1 MSSENENS
9 VKNKSLVWLY
19 SGLGV
24 VLSFIILVILNLLIS
39 TSVPMKLDLTE
50 DKVHTLSNGTKDL
63 LGSLDTPVVMSF
75 FVSKD
80 KDNMPPELIPFTK
93 RVESLLKEYERGASN
108 SSIQIERIDPSPDS
122 EAEDRAKLNNL
133 QEIPGRL
140 NEPAYLGLTVTCL
153 DRKSTIPFIHP
164 QREQMLE
171 YDISRAIV
179 EVTRENSPKVGIM
192 SALPV
197 QGGPASPFP
206 QPGQGQ
212 QNRPWQ
218 FYTQLKRDYDP
229 DPTEFGSNLID
240 LGMDVEEIPQDMD
253 VVLLVHPAGIT
264 EKAQFAID
272 QFLLSGGQ
280 VIAFLDAFSA
290 VAAQSQPQR
299 PQFGGAPPQE
309 PGIPTSSNM
318 NKLLSAWGVSFESNQ
333 VLADRAYETAQ
344 SQTSSNPAVLT
355 ITSDGVD
362 DESTLTT
369 SIRDLLMYFAG
380 TFYINDKD
388 GVNVE
393 KLVESSEKSQL
404 VDPQSAQFN
413 PDQIVQNFSASG
425 KNYPL
430 AIRLTGS
437 FNTAFPEGA
446 PKEEGE
452 EEEEEEGENKE
463 DEEGENK
470 EEAKEFLKKSKE
482 ATSGSVILVADSDM
496 LFDALSV
503 GRDLFGRMTYRNHNI
518 PFLENAVEQAS
529 GGGSLMTIRTRGS
542 GRRPFT
548 KFKELRADASAKLS
562 AEIEKV
568 TQKEQELAGE
578 ISKLMQEQDN
588 EQMVVLGPE
597 AANKIKELREQEV
610 AASKK
615 KRELSR
621 ELRKDIRK
629 IENKIK
635 NWNIAGVPAV
645 VVLIGILHLIIRRRK
660 ISAR

>member
-1 MSSENENS
+1 MSSENENLAKS
-9 VKNKSLVWLY
+9 KSLVWLY
-19 SGLGV
+19 SGIGV
-24 VLSFIILVILNLLIS
+24 VLSFVILVVLNLIVS
-39 TSVPMKLDLTE
+39 TSIPVKLDLTE
-50 DKVHTLSNGTKDL
+50 DKVHTLSKGTKDL
-63 LGSLDTPVVMSF
+63 LSGLDTPVVMSF

-93 RVESLLKEYERGASN
+93 RVESLLKQYERGAN
-108 SSIQIERIDPSPDS
+108 NQSIEIERVDPTPDS

-133 QEIPGRL
+133 QEIPGRM

-179 EVTRENSPKVGIM
+179 EVTRESSPKVGII

-229 DPTEFGSNLID
+229 DPTEFGSNLVD
-240 LGMDVEEIPQDMD
+240 LGMDVEEIPADMD
-253 VVLLVHPAGIT
+253 VVLLIHPAGISDQ
-264 EKAQFAID
+264 AQFALD

-280 VIAFLDAFSA
+280 VIAFLDSFSA

-299 PQFGGAPPQE
+299 PQFGGAPQA

-318 NKLLSAWGVSFESNQ
+318 SKLLSAWGVSFESNQ
-333 VLADRAYETAQ
+333 VLADKAYETAQ
-344 SQTSSNPAVLT
+344 SQTSSNPAILT
-355 ITSDGVD
+355 ITSEGVD
-362 DESTLTT
+362 EDSTLTT

-380 TFYINDKD
+380 TFYVNDKD
-388 GVNVE
+388 GVEVE
-393 KLVESSEKSQL
+393 TLIKSSTKSQL
-404 VDPQSAQFN
+404 VDPQAAQFN
-413 PDQIVQNFSASG
+413 PDQIGQTFSESG
-425 KNYPL
+425 KEYPL
-430 AIRLTGS
+430 AIRLTGD
-437 FNTAFPEGA
+437 FNTAFPEGG
-446 PKEEGE
+446 PKE
-452 EEEEEEGENKE
+452 EEEEEE
-463 DEEGENK
+463 K
-470 EEAKEFLKKSKE
+470 EEKEEEEFLKESIE
-482 ATSGSVILVADSDM
+482 GSSGSVILVADSDM

-568 TQKEQELAGE
+568 TQREQEFASE

-597 AANKIKELREQEV
+597 AANKIKALREQEV
-610 AASKK
+610 EASKK

-621 ELRKDIRK
+621 ELRKDIRR
-629 IENKIK
+629 IENEIK
-635 NWNIAGVPAV
+635 NWNIAGVPALV
-645 VVLIGILHLIIRRRK
+645 VIIGIFHLMIRRRK

>member
-1 MSSENENS
+1 MSSENENLAKS
-9 VKNKSLVWLY
+9 KSLVWLY
-19 SGLGV
+19 SGIGV
-24 VLSFIILVILNLLIS
+24 VLSFVILVVLNLIVS
-39 TSVPMKLDLTE
+39 TSIPVKLDLTE
-50 DKVHTLSNGTKDL
+50 DKVHTLSKGTKDL
-63 LGSLDTPVVMSF
+63 LSGLDTPVVMSF

-93 RVESLLKEYERGASN
+93 RVESLLKQYERGAN
-108 SSIQIERIDPSPDS
+108 NQSIEIERVDPTPDS

-133 QEIPGRL
+133 QEIPGRM

-179 EVTRENSPKVGIM
+179 EVTRENSPKVGII

-229 DPTEFGSNLID
+229 DPTEFGSNLVD
-240 LGMDVEEIPQDMD
+240 LGMDVEEIPADMD
-253 VVLLVHPAGIT
+253 VVLLIHPAGISDQ
-264 EKAQFAID
+264 AQFALD

-280 VIAFLDAFSA
+280 VIAFLDSFSA

-299 PQFGGAPPQE
+299 PQFGGAPQA

-318 NKLLSAWGVSFESNQ
+318 SKLLSAWGVSFESNQ
-333 VLADRAYETAQ
+333 VLADKAYETAQ

-355 ITSDGVD
+355 ITSEGVD
-362 DESTLTT
+362 EDSTLTT

-380 TFYINDKD
+380 TFYVNDKD
-388 GVNVE
+388 GVEVE
-393 KLVESSEKSQL
+393 TLIKSSTKSQL
-404 VDPQSAQFN
+404 VDPQAAQFN
-413 PDQIVQNFSASG
+413 PDQIGQTFSESG
-425 KNYPL
+425 KEYPL
-430 AIRLTGS
+430 AIRLTGN
-437 FNTAFPEGA
+437 FNTAFPEGG
-446 PKEEGE
+446 PKKE
-452 EEEEEEGENKE
+452 EEEE
-463 DEEGENK
+463 K
-470 EEAKEFLKKSKE
+470 EEKEEKEFLKESTE
-482 ATSGSVILVADSDM
+482 GSSGSVILVADSDM
-496 LFDALSV
+496 LYDPLSV

-568 TQKEQELAGE
+568 TQREQELASE
-578 ISKLMQEQDN
+578 ISKLIQEQDN

-597 AANKIKELREQEV
+597 AANKIKALREQEV
-610 AASKK
+610 EASKT

-629 IENKIK
+629 IENEIK
-635 NWNIAGVPAV
+635 NWNIAGVPALV
-645 VVLIGILHLIIRRRK
+645 VIIGIFHLMIRRRK

>member
-1 MSSENENS
+1 MSSENENLAKS
-9 VKNKSLVWLY
+9 KSLVWLY
-19 SGLGV
+19 SGIGV
-24 VLSFIILVILNLLIS
+24 VLSFVILVVLNLIVS
-39 TSVPMKLDLTE
+39 TSIPVKLDLTE
-50 DKVHTLSNGTKDL
+50 DKVHTLSKGTKDL
-63 LGSLDTPVVMSF
+63 LSGLDTPVVMSF

-93 RVESLLKEYERGASN
+93 RVESLLKQYERGAN
-108 SSIQIERIDPSPDS
+108 NQSIEIERVDPTPDS

-133 QEIPGRL
+133 QEIPGRM

-179 EVTRENSPKVGIM
+179 EVTRESSPKVGII

-229 DPTEFGSNLID
+229 DPTEFGSNLVD
-240 LGMDVEEIPQDMD
+240 LGMDVEEIPADMD
-253 VVLLVHPAGIT
+253 VVLLIHPAGISDQ
-264 EKAQFAID
+264 AQFALD

-280 VIAFLDAFSA
+280 VIAFLDSFSA

-299 PQFGGAPPQE
+299 PQFGGAPQA

-318 NKLLSAWGVSFESNQ
+318 SKLLSAWGVSFESNQ
-333 VLADRAYETAQ
+333 VLADKAYETAQ
-344 SQTSSNPAVLT
+344 SQTSSNPAILT
-355 ITSDGVD
+355 ITSEGVD
-362 DESTLTT
+362 EDSTLTT

-380 TFYINDKD
+380 TFYVNDKD
-388 GVNVE
+388 GVEVE
-393 KLVESSEKSQL
+393 TLIKSSTKSQL
-404 VDPQSAQFN
+404 VDPQAAQFN
-413 PDQIVQNFSASG
+413 PDQIGQTFSESG
-425 KNYPL
+425 KEYPL
-430 AIRLTGS
+430 AIRLTGD
-437 FNTAFPEGA
+437 FNTAFPEGG
-446 PKEEGE
+446 PKE
-452 EEEEEEGENKE
+452 EEEEEE
-463 DEEGENK
+463 K
-470 EEAKEFLKKSKE
+470 EEKGEKEFLKESIE
-482 ATSGSVILVADSDM
+482 GSSGSVILVADSDM
-496 LFDALSV
+496 LYDPLSV

-568 TQKEQELAGE
+568 TQREQEFASE

-597 AANKIKELREQEV
+597 AANKIKALREQEV
-610 AASKK
+610 EASKK

-621 ELRKDIRK
+621 ELRKDIRR
-629 IENKIK
+629 IENEIK
-635 NWNIAGVPAV
+635 NWNIAGVPALV
-645 VVLIGILHLIIRRRK
+645 VIIGIFHLMIRRRK

>member
-1 MSSENENS
+1 MSSENENLAKS
-9 VKNKSLVWLY
+9 KSLVWLY
-19 SGLGV
+19 SGIGV
-24 VLSFIILVILNLLIS
+24 VLSFVILVVLNLIVS
-39 TSVPMKLDLTE
+39 TSIPVKLDLTE
-50 DKVHTLSNGTKDL
+50 DKVHTLSKGTKDL
-63 LGSLDTPVVMSF
+63 LSGLDTPVVMSF

-93 RVESLLKEYERGASN
+93 RVESLLKQYERGAN
-108 SSIQIERIDPSPDS
+108 NQSIEIERVDPTPDS

-133 QEIPGRL
+133 QEIPGRM

-179 EVTRENSPKVGIM
+179 EVTRESSPKVGII

-229 DPTEFGSNLID
+229 DPTEFGSNLVD
-240 LGMDVEEIPQDMD
+240 LGMDVEEIPADMD
-253 VVLLVHPAGIT
+253 VVLLIHPAGISDQ
-264 EKAQFAID
+264 AQFALD

-280 VIAFLDAFSA
+280 VIAFLDSFSA

-299 PQFGGAPPQE
+299 PQFGGAPQA

-318 NKLLSAWGVSFESNQ
+318 SKLLSAWGVSFESNQ
-333 VLADRAYETAQ
+333 VLADKAYETAQ
-344 SQTSSNPAVLT
+344 SQTSSNPAILT
-355 ITSDGVD
+355 ITSEGVD
-362 DESTLTT
+362 EDSTLTT

-380 TFYINDKD
+380 TFYVNDKD
-388 GVNVE
+388 GVEVE
-393 KLVESSEKSQL
+393 TLIKSSTKSQL
-404 VDPQSAQFN
+404 VDPQAAQFN
-413 PDQIVQNFSASG
+413 PDQIGQTFSESG
-425 KNYPL
+425 KEYPL
-430 AIRLTGS
+430 AIRLTGD
-437 FNTAFPEGA
+437 FNTAFPEGG
-446 PKEEGE
+446 PKE
-452 EEEEEEGENKE
+452 EEEEEE
-463 DEEGENK
+463 EEE
-470 EEAKEFLKKSKE
+470 KEFLKESIE
-482 ATSGSVILVADSDM
+482 GSSGSVILVADSDM

-568 TQKEQELAGE
+568 TQREQEFASE

-597 AANKIKELREQEV
+597 AANKIKALREQEV
-610 AASKK
+610 EASKK

-621 ELRKDIRK
+621 ELRKDIRR
-629 IENKIK
+629 IENEIK
-635 NWNIAGVPAV
+635 NWNIAGVPALV
-645 VVLIGILHLIIRRRK
+645 VIIGIFHLMIRRRK